1 MLRLLYPSV
10 KEGEEVVGVEMGER
24 ETETERY
31 SGGGRWTKLSA
42 GFRRHACPT
51 LSSFPCYSVLDFGE

>member
-24 ETETERY
+24 ERRRDTQEEA
-31 SGGGRWTKLSA
+31 GGQS
-42 GFRRHACPT
+42 
-51 LSSFPCYSVLDFGE
+51 